1 MLYIKYTHTLVHVCI
16 CDPFLRNDLCTS
28 LKAFWGGHLTF
39 MSVHTRTLIMI
50 RASENGHNKSLKIH
64 TVVGVMSDLCFFC
77 LRQKALFFSKPYTI
91 LYSLWDFLLHVAVSL
106 KYSGGIF
113 NLNAFH
119 LLLSLFA

>member
-1 MLYIKYTHTLVHVCI
+1 MLDIKYTHTLVHVYI
-16 CDPFLRNDLCTS
+16 CVPFVCNYLSMS
-28 LKAFWGGHLTF
+28 LKTFWGWHLTF
-39 MSVHTRTLIMI
+39 ISIHMRTSIMI

-77 LRQKALFFSKPYTI
+77 LRQKALFFSKPYTVS
-91 LYSLWDFLLHVAVSL
+91 YSLWDFLAHVAVSL

-113 NLNAFH
+113 NSNAFH

>member
-1 MLYIKYTHTLVHVCI
+1 MKSILGWA
-16 CDPFLRNDLCTS
+16 DS
-28 LKAFWGGHLTF
+28 F
-39 MSVHTRTLIMI
+39 MSVHTRTLITI

-64 TVVGVMSDLCFFC
+64 RVVGVMIDLCFFC
-77 LRQKALFFSKPYTI
+77 LRQKALFFSKPYTV